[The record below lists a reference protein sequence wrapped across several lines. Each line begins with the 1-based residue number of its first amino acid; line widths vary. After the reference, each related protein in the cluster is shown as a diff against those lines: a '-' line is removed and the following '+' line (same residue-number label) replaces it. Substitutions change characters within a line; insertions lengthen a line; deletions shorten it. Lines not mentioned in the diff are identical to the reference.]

1 MKASAALA
9 LVCFSLLQLPWR
21 RDWQESMKPEEVK
34 EFLSKTDL
42 KTKADVLKR
51 GEGSGMAGMA
61 RKYVIGPDRVSGR
74 PREEGT
80 TLKTRTGKTCFH
92 QMRRAAKSKGI

>member
-21 RDWQESMKPEEVK
+21 TDWQESMKPEEVK

-51 GEGSGMAGMA
+51 GEGSGMA
-61 RKYVIGPDRVSGR
+61 RKYVIGYQGDHGR
-74 PREEGT
+74 KEQ
-80 TLKTRTGKTCFH
+80 H
-92 QMRRAAKSKGI
+92 